1 MLVSVTEGTMT
12 KPGDLVQGTLDLLIL
27 RVVALEP
34 VHGWAIA
41 RRIRQISGGVWQVGQ
56 SALHPALH
64 KLEQQGCIT
73 AGWKITENNRR
84 AKYDSLTRAGRK
96 ALTDEAANWE
106 RLSTAISALV
116 RAVEGRPK
124 VSRWLT
130 QICLAVRSVFHRRQT
145 DQDLDEEFQYHLDP
159 QIDEELKRGVAPEP
173 CRIACDGHDHPK
185 QGGMPRYASP
195 YLYLYR

>member
-73 AGWKITENNRR
+73 AGWKISENTRR